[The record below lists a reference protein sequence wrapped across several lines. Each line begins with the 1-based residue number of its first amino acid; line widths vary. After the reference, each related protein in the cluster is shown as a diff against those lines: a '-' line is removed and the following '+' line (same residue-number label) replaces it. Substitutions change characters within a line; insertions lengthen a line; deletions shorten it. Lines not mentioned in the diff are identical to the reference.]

1 MSKTENTH
9 IKLVQHENEFS
20 HLRQTLNFRRIWVV
34 FVLITSGFAIVP
46 VVFFALIDYNVTK
59 YSVEHEAVLRTSRL
73 ASNTWRSVS
82 FFLNQRKSAQVFTT
96 LENSFKDL
104 KDPEKLSRILKN
116 LQKGFG
122 DFTDIGVIND
132 KGVQVAYEGPHDL
145 KGKDYSGQE
154 WFHNVLAEGIYISD
168 VFLGFRDL
176 PHLAIA
182 IKHHLP
188 DGSFYVLRATLEH
201 QLNSMLSQEE
211 NADGRDIFLINTKGF
226 LQTPSRYFGSVLDK
240 ISIPVPEFAAHTNA
254 MEVRL
259 SQADVLIVAY
269 AHIPETR
276 FILMAAQPKNMLMA
290 PWRKSRK
297 DLTLYLSI
305 SITFILIWIVIAVS
319 YMVKRLK
326 ISDQKRLGYLHM
338 LEYSNKLATI
348 GRLAAGIAHEINNPL
363 AIINEKAGLVKDLF
377 TFKPEYKSD
386 PKLIQIVD
394 AITDSVA
401 RCSRITRRLLSFARH
416 MDVSIQSI
424 NLKEVIREVLSFME
438 KEAEYRSII
447 VDIQVPDDIP
457 EFDTD
462 RGKLQQILLN
472 IVNNAF
478 AALSDGGRLELKAE
492 ILNNDSV
499 RIICSDNGCGIP
511 ESDIDHI
518 FEPFYSTKAKTGAGT
533 GLGLSITYGLVK
545 ELGGEI
551 DVSSKVNQGTSF
563 AITLPLKFEGDTKAH
578 PNLKKE
584 GKPDESVAG

>member
-1 MSKTENTH
+1 MSKTENKR
-9 IKLVQHENEFS
+9 IPLVQHEEEFS
-20 HLRQTLNFRRIWVV
+20 HLRQTLNFSRIWLI

-73 ASNTWRSVS
+73 ASNSWRSVS
-82 FFLNQRKSAQVFTT
+82 FFLNQRKSALVFTT
-96 LENSFKDL
+96 LENSFSDL
-104 KDPEKLSRILKN
+104 SESENLARILKN

-122 DFTDIGVIND
+122 DFTDIGVID
-132 KGVQVAYEGPHDL
+132 AKGIQVAYEGPHDL

-154 WFHNVLAEGIYISD
+154 WFRNVLTKGIYISD
-168 VFLGFRDL
+168 VFLGFRNL
-176 PHLAIA
+176 PHLAVA

-201 QLNSMLSQEE
+201 QLNSLLSEDE
-211 NADGRDIFLINTKGF
+211 NADGRDVFLINAKGI
-226 LQTPSRYFGSVLDK
+226 LQTPSRYFGKVLDK
-240 ISIPVPEFAAHTNA
+240 ISIPVPELAAQTNV
-254 MEVRL
+254 MEIKRA
-259 SQADVLIVAY
+259 QTDVLIVAY
-269 AHIPETR
+269 AYIPETP
-276 FILMAAQPKNMLMA
+276 FILMAAQQKNMLME
-290 PWRKSRK
+290 PWRKSRQ
-297 DLTLYLSI
+297 DLTLYLAI

-377 TFKPEYKSD
+377 TYKPEYKSD

-424 NLKEVIREVLSFME
+424 NLKEVIREVLGFME

-457 EFDTD
+457 EFQTD

-478 AALSDGGRLELKAE
+478 AAMSDGGRLELTAE
-492 ILNNDSV
+492 ILNNEKV
-499 RIICSDNGCGIP
+499 KIICSDNGCGIS
-511 ESDIDHI
+511 ESDINHI
-518 FEPFYSTKAKTGAGT
+518 FEPFFSTKAKTGAGT
-533 GLGLSITYGLVK
+533 GLGLSITYGLIK
-545 ELGGEI
+545 ELGGDI
-551 DVSSKVNQGTSF
+551 DVASKVNQGTRF
-563 AITLPLKFEGDTKAH
+563 IITLPLKSKDEVKSH
-578 PNLKKE
+578 PNVKKE
-584 GKPDESVAG
+584 G